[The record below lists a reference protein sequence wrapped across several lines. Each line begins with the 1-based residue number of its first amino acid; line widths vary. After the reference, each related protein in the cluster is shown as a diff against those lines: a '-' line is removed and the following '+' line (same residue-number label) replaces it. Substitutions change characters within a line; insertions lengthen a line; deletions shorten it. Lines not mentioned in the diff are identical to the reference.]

1 MKRKRVVQT
10 RREPPDQKELGV
22 QVGNRVL
29 MVCIRNAE
37 RLLTLRSSDAAG
49 LVWVSSTPS
58 PVLTDSQGPPASIL
72 RGTPALAL
80 PPNGPVF
87 WLLLIC

>member
-49 LVWVSSTPS
+49 LVWVSSTP
-58 PVLTDSQGPPASIL
+58 PLPYLQTTKAPLL
-72 RGTPALAL
+72 RFSEAHPRL
-80 PPNGPVF
+80 PYRRTAQSFGSS
-87 WLLLIC
+87 

>member
-1 MKRKRVVQT
+1 M
-10 RREPPDQKELGV
+10 

-49 LVWVSSTPS
+49 LVWVSTAPS
-58 PVLTDSQGPPASIL
+58 PLHRQPRSPCFDSQRHTRACLTAERPSLLAPPD
-72 RGTPALAL
+72 
-80 PPNGPVF
+80 
-87 WLLLIC
+87 LLIW

>member
-1 MKRKRVVQT
+1 M
-10 RREPPDQKELGV
+10 

-49 LVWVSSTPS
+49 LVWVRSTPLPQS
-58 PVLTDSQGPPASIL
+58 DSQGPPASIL

>member
-1 MKRKRVVQT
+1 M
-10 RREPPDQKELGV
+10 

-49 LVWVSSTPS
+49 LVWVSSTAPS
-58 PVLTDSQGPPASIL
+58 PLHRQPRPRCFDSQRHTRASLTAERPGLLAPPD
-72 RGTPALAL
+72 
-80 PPNGPVF
+80 
-87 WLLLIC
+87 LLIW